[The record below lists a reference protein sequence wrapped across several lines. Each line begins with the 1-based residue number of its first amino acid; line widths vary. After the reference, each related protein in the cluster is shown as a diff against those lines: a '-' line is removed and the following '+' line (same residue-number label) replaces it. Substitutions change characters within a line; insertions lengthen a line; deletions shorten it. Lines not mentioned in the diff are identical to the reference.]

1 VPDRPAY
8 GYLRFGSTTSVEIGE
23 AGRREMTASNRGR
36 SRKEDSMPSAESWA
50 KSLGLSVEATPPAV
64 QDYSKRCPRS
74 SRQIAVRALI
84 LQGVVAVA
92 SDVSPEPIVHWFRE
106 QRLWRSVTP
115 EEKAFLKKPSPTTE
129 ERNKLAWHQEAEWT
143 LLWVIGKVESLGL
156 PTSGCDTRRLVDE
169 IIPPLGSEIA
179 DFLAT
184 ANVREPGVLLA
195 EDDRTYNM
203 WCYAQKARHNGE
215 LPADLNWFV
224 LYERRYAF
232 EWLDGIQDWDD
243 VTCDA

>member
-1 VPDRPAY
+1 VH
-8 GYLRFGSTTSVEIGE
+8 STEI
-23 AGRREMTASNRGR
+23 
-36 SRKEDSMPSAESWA
+36 WA
-50 KSLGLSVEATPPAV
+50 KSLGLSVKATPPTIE
-64 QDYSKRCPRS
+64 DYSKRCPRS

-92 SDVSPEPIVHWFRE
+92 SEVDPEPIMEWFHK
-106 QRLWRSVTP
+106 QRLWRNVTP
-115 EEKAFLKKPSPTTE
+115 EEKAFLNDLSPTKDQ
-129 ERNKLAWHQEAEWT
+129 RNKFGWHQEAEWT

-156 PTSGCDTRRLVDE
+156 PTRECDTRRMVDE

-184 ANVREPGVLLA
+184 ARVREPGVLLA

-203 WCYAQKARHNGE
+203 WCYAQKARRKGE
-215 LPADLNWFV
+215 LPTDLNWSV

-232 EWLDGIQDWDD
+232 EWLDGMQDWDD